1 MKTLELSQME
11 NTQAGWSWGGG
22 AVGAGSAIMAGGW
35 EAAAAGW
42 IGVAIL
48 GGVGCVFGGLAA

>member
-1 MKTLELSQME
+1 ME
-11 NTQAGWSWGGG
+11 NIHAGWSWGGC

-35 EAAAAGW
+35 EAAAGGW
-42 IGVAIL
+42 IGVAIS